1 MAIILQHNKHQIHLV
16 YPHPR
21 QANVIESL
29 PHLGVASDVLL
40 EEEHQLEVRLI
51 LHILQAAHLKCLKSK
66 VLRKN
71 RVPTLD
77 IDDLQ
82 KAGVF

>member
-40 EEEHQLEVRLI
+40 EEEHQLEIRLV
-51 LHILQAAHLKCLKSK
+51 LHVLKAAHLKCLK
-66 VLRKN
+66 VLHEN
-71 RVPTLD
+71 RVLC
-77 IDDLQ
+77 ILEIIDLQ